1 MIKAVV
7 DEADTPKWE
16 WELLDS
22 LRRLFVFGLVKGS
35 KIGLIGR
42 EGGKGV
48 NLLQKKR
55 QKLKRDNLSMEDLGP
70 LGDGN
75 GMIFFLK
82 STQLTYL
89 LGIACL
95 FSQAVVSPEILSLV

>member
-48 NLLQKKR
+48 NLLRKKEAKIKKR
-55 QKLKRDNLSMEDLGP
+55 QFVYGGSGP
-70 LGDGN
+70 RGRSQWYD
-75 GMIFFLK
+75 I
-82 STQLTYL
+82 
-89 LGIACL
+89 L
-95 FSQAVVSPEILSLV
+95 F

>member
-48 NLLQKKR
+48 NLLKKR
-55 QKLKRDNLSMEDLGP
+55 SKN
-70 LGDGN
+70 
-75 GMIFFLK
+75 
-82 STQLTYL
+82 
-89 LGIACL
+89 
-95 FSQAVVSPEILSLV
+95 